1 MIFKKKREKTKT
13 RPPKHIN
20 RRGGLMQPKHRA
32 AKAYQLQ
39 RQYYTHTFNNTVLQ
53 KHINCRRSTKQTK
66 EKNHRNFATTRK
78 STRSKQK
85 YQVERILM
93 QKISALHRPR
103 SRKHLYKKIQMRTKS
118 MRIPTFHH
126 TSPTKRAVRIKSIL
140 IAAETRCT
148 KKKTRNHTNGEEWTA
163 TKQEN
168 SSTITKEENSV
179 TTAPS

>member
-1 MIFKKKREKTKT
+1 MIFKKKR
-13 RPPKHIN
+13 RP
-20 RRGGLMQPKHRA
+20 RRDLQSIPIVEAVSCNHRA

-103 SRKHLYKKIQMRTKS
+103 SRKHLYKQIQMRTKS

-148 KKKTRNHTNGEEWTA
+148 KKKTRNHTKGEEWTA

-179 TTAPS
+179 TTEPS

>member
-1 MIFKKKREKTKT
+1 MIFKKREKTKT

-20 RRGGLMQPKHRA
+20 RRSGLRQPKHRA

-39 RQYYTHTFNNTVLQ
+39 RQYYTHTFDNTVLQ

-103 SRKHLYKKIQMRTKS
+103 SRKHLYTKDS
-118 MRIPTFHH
+118 NANRKHANPYI
-126 TSPTKRAVRIKSIL
+126 SPQITY
-140 IAAETRCT
+140 
-148 KKKTRNHTNGEEWTA
+148 KTQTPQIGEEWTA